1 VSNPGTAVTITTIVP
16 TLEQREKTK
25 SAHEKKKKKGINKL
39 ERIYIKSQDLVERE
53 IEGEIIIVPLTSGI
67 GDLEDELF
75 SLNDVGRDVWARIDG
90 RKPVSEIVNELEEI
104 YEIQRE
110 KLTSDVLGFL
120 GELEKRKLL
129 VEKASC
135 RST

>member
-1 VSNPGTAVTITTIVP
+1 
-16 TLEQREKTK
+16 
-25 SAHEKKKKKGINKL
+25 
-39 ERIYIKSQDLVERE
+39 
-53 IEGEIIIVPLTSGI
+53 TSGI

-75 SLNDVGRDVWARIDG
+75 SLNEVGRDVWARIDG

-104 YEIQRE
+104 YETQRE
-110 KLTSDVLGFL
+110 KLTRDVLGFL
-120 GELEKRKLL
+120 AELEKRKLI